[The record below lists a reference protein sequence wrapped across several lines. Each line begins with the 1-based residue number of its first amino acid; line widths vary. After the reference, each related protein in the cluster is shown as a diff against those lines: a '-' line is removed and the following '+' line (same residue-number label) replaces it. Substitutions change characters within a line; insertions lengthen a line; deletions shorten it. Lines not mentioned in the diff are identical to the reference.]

1 MIVTALL
8 GVTVWAAQAAEIDA
22 LIRHLGSP
30 RFVEREAANRQLVA
44 IGETAWPFLQKA
56 ARDTNDP
63 EVRRRLNLI
72 LGPARK
78 AAAEFVESLLDKIR
92 REDFE
97 GVNVP
102 FESYTLREPMALP
115 SGSFVTSATLER
127 QAQPIIQL
135 GRDAVPTLL
144 KHVNATEKHVAYV
157 VRYALV
163 MITGLRA
170 QYPNNRREPME
181 TTIRRWREWYEGQ
194 TGVTGNRETKK
205 ESGLKKD

>member
-1 MIVTALL
+1 MALALL
-8 GVTVWAAQAAEIDA
+8 SLSVWTAQAAEIDA
-22 LIRHLGSP
+22 LIRQLGSP
-30 RFVEREAANRQLVA
+30 RFIEREAASRQLVA
-44 IGETAWPFLQKA
+44 IGEGAWPFLQKA
-56 ARDTNDP
+56 VRDTNDA

-78 AAAEFVESLLDKIR
+78 AAAAVEFVESLLDIIR

-102 FESYTLREPMALP
+102 FESYTLREPIALP

-135 GRDAVPTLL
+135 GRDAVPALL

-163 MITGLRA
+163 TVTGVRA

-181 TTIRRWREWYEGQ
+181 TTIRRWREWYGGPAWRQ
-194 TGVTGNRETKK
+194 
-205 ESGLKKD
+205 